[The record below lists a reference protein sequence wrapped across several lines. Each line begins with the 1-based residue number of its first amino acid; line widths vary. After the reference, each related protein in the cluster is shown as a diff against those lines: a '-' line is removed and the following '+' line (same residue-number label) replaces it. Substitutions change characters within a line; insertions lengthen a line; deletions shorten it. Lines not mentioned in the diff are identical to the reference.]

1 MKRIKSIRH
10 LKRYMMPL
18 LKFLSKLLQCS
29 VDPVCVNEMLIH
41 TKKQAG
47 DQRACMYY
55 PAFSSQ
61 HWHSS

>member
-1 MKRIKSIRH
+1 
-10 LKRYMMPL
+10 MMPL

-47 DQRACMYY
+47 DQRELACTTL
-55 PAFSSQ
+55 PFLPNTGIHPNAFKLFLDTVR
-61 HWHSS
+61 

>member
-1 MKRIKSIRH
+1 
-10 LKRYMMPL
+10 MMPL